1 MYFYPMSK
9 TFFFIIL
16 LIISNSVIG
25 QKKDSLD
32 LKNGIDKPSLLPTHH
47 FGIFSARIN
56 QNFKIK
62 PPQKA
67 TLHFSYASGNSFH
80 PFVEMYIPK
89 DETTRQQ
96 MSQLTWFDRHFWKDQ
111 KTTPAE
117 YENIIID
124 AVFKEF
130 RIDFNTRIAKN
141 HELGITLR
149 SYLVT
154 KGKYPFSF
162 FASDES
168 IEWFH
173 SNIAGGEDPFGR
185 RYYGLNQVN
194 VRYQDRNGRKL
205 ELSDGQFLVAG
216 IELNHFYYPN
226 LKSLKRKNIYLNF
239 GSHFGINTSKHNP
252 SIDLGLSSNIV
263 KKWSLKNTNEI
274 RAAFGTALLR
284 KNAIRFKESVV
295 LGNNNY
301 LGSFEAMFEFTK
313 YTKKGNYNSISV
325 NYNYQTRFNKLEEY
339 NYLQLIGK
347 WQEIN
352 AGWQN
357 GFQQLYFQQSAWTW
371 VYTYGKE
378 NYKLSLYLREDLLV
392 NNAPDIQTGISLK
405 IPLFKK

>member
-1 MYFYPMSK
+1 MFLL
-9 TFFFIIL
+9 FIIM
-16 LIISNSVIG
+16 ISSSISG
-25 QKKDSLD
+25 QKKDSLN

-62 PPQKA
+62 PPKNA
-67 TLHFSYASGNSFH
+67 ALNFSYASGNTFH

-89 DETTRQQ
+89 DKTTRQL
-96 MSQLTWFDRHFWKDQ
+96 MSGQVWFNRHFWKDQ
-111 KTTPAE
+111 QTTPAE

-130 RIDFNTRIAKN
+130 RIDFNTKIAKN
-141 HELGITLR
+141 HELGITFR

-162 FASDES
+162 FSSDES

-194 VRYQDRNGRKL
+194 ISYQDRNGRKL
-205 ELSDGQFLVAG
+205 ELTDGQFLLAG
-216 IELNHFYYPN
+216 IEFNYFYYPDFKA
-226 LKSLKRKNIYLNF
+226 LKSKKIQLNF
-239 GSHFGINTSKHNP
+239 GSHLGVNTSKHNP
-252 SIDLGLSSNIV
+252 SIDLGLSSNII

-274 RAAFGTALLR
+274 RTAFGASVLR
-284 KNAIRFKESVV
+284 KNAIKFKESVI
-295 LGNNNY
+295 LGNNNF
-301 LGSFEAMFEFTK
+301 LGSLEAMFEFTK
-313 YTKKGNYNSISV
+313 YTKKGNYNSIAV
-325 NYNYQTRFNKLEEY
+325 NYNYQTRFNKKQEY
-339 NYLQLIGK
+339 SFVQFVGK

-371 VYTYGKE
+371 VYTYGRE
-378 NYKLSLYLREDLLV
+378 NFKLSLYLKEDLAV
-392 NNAPDIQTGISLK
+392 NNAPDVQTGISLK
-405 IPLFKK
+405 IPIFKN